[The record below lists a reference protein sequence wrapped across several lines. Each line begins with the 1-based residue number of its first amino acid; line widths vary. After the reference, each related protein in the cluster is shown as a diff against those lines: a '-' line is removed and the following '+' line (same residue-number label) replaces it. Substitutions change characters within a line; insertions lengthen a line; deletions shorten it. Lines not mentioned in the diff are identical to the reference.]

1 VTSEERRRR
10 EAYLTRKRRRKQQRT
25 IQMARRIAL
34 SAVGVLLIL
43 FVLTKVFQKDD
54 SPKAVQ
60 AEKGVTKVQT
70 VQKKSHEEKQEKG
83 FQQKLIEEAPD
94 YQVDLLTPNPYS
106 RPQMAL
112 EKVKGIVVH
121 YTANPGTTAAQN
133 RSYFEGLKDMQKT
146 KASSH
151 FVVGMDGE
159 IIQCI
164 PSSEISYASN
174 DRNVDTLSIECCHK
188 DETGQF
194 TQETYDSLVELTA
207 WLCGKF
213 NLPVDSVIRHYDV
226 TGKECPIYYVKN
238 EDAWEKFKKDVQE
251 YLDKNGT
258 DRKPD

>member
-1 VTSEERRRR
+1 MTSEERRRR
-10 EAYLTRKRRRKQQRT
+10 EAYLARKQRKKRQRT
-25 IQMARRIAL
+25 IQMIRRCVL
-34 SAVGVLLIL
+34 SCLGVLLIV
-43 FVLTKVFQKDD
+43 FVMTKIFQKDD
-54 SPKAVQ
+54 SPQAVQ
-60 AEKGVTKVQT
+60 AEKSTPNVQS
-70 VQKKSHEEKQEKG
+70 VQVKKEEKG
-83 FQQKLIEEAPD
+83 FQQKVIEEAPD

-106 RPQMAL
+106 RPQTAL
-112 EKVKGIVVH
+112 EEVKGIVVH

-151 FVVGMDGE
+151 FVVGLEGE
-159 IIQCI
+159 IVQCI
-164 PSSEISYASN
+164 PSSEMSYASN

-213 NLPVDSVIRHYDV
+213 NLPVESVIRHYDV

-238 EDAWEKFKKDVQE
+238 EDAWERFKEDVQK
-251 YLDKNGT
+251 YLDTNGT
-258 DRKPD
+258 DKKEEPS

>member
-1 VTSEERRRR
+1 MIREERRRR
-10 EAYLTRKRRRKQQRT
+10 EAFLTRKQRRKRQRT
-25 IQMARRIAL
+25 IQMIRRCVL
-34 SAVGVLLIL
+34 SCLGVLLIV
-43 FVLTKVFQKDD
+43 FVMTKIFQKDEN
-54 SPKAVQ
+54 PQAVQ
-60 AEKGVTKVQT
+60 AEKSTSTPANMQELE
-70 VQKKSHEEKQEKG
+70 KKEEG
-83 FQQKLIEEAPD
+83 FQQKVIEQTPD

-112 EKVKGIVVH
+112 EEIKGIVVH

-151 FVVGMDGE
+151 FVVGIEGE
-159 IIQCI
+159 IVQCI

-174 DRNVDTLSIECCHK
+174 DRNADTLSIECCHK

-213 NLPVDSVIRHYDV
+213 NLPVENVIRHYDV
-226 TGKECPIYYVKN
+226 TGKECPVYYVKN
-238 EDAWEKFKKDVQE
+238 EDAWERFKEDVQK
-251 YLDKNGT
+251 YLDNNGT
-258 DRKPD
+258 ERTSDMS